1 MSALISTTDLAARLG
16 APDLRIVD
24 GSWHLDGRDAHADFE
39 QAHIPGAVFFDLDA
53 ISDRDSALPH
63 MMPTPEAF
71 GASVGTLGLS
81 VDDQIVVYDTAGLF
95 SAARVWWML
104 KTMGATRVQV
114 LDGGLPRWRD
124 DGLPTV
130 SGPSVANAKDFHA
143 KMAPDAV
150 ASLDDVRAASAQD
163 AQVVDAR
170 AAPRFKGA
178 APEPRAGVRSGHMP
192 GARNLPYGRLL
203 NDNGTMKRGAALAQ
217 AIADAGVDISRP
229 VITTCGSGVTAA
241 ILTLGL
247 AELGRSSRLYDG
259 SWAEWGARTDTPVET
274 G

>member
-71 GASVGTLGLS
+71 GAAVGTLGLS

-104 KTMGATRVQV
+104 KTMGATKVQV